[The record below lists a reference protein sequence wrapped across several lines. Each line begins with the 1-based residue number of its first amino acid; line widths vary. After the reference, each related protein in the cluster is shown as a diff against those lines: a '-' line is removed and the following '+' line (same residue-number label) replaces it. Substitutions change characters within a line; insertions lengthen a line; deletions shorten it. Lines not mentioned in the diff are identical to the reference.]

1 MSTSI
6 QSDTQNSPNPKNVLL
21 LGASLDPSRYS
32 YMCLSDLAMQK
43 IPVIAVGLKEG
54 NVSGIQIVKSVPDGQ
69 AIHTVTLY
77 LGARNQEPYFQY
89 ILNLRPV
96 RVIFN
101 PGTENPGFERKLE
114 EAGIEV
120 LAACS
125 IMMLHA
131 GIFF

>member
-1 MSTSI
+1 MGTSM
-6 QSDTQNSPNPKNVLL
+6 QNETQNLPSPENVLL
-21 LGASLDPSRYS
+21 LGASLDPARYS
-32 YMCLSDLAMQK
+32 NMCLRDLAVQN
-43 IPVIAVGLKEG
+43 IPVFAVGLKEG
-54 NVSGIQIVKSVPDGQ
+54 SVAGIQIVKEVPLGYK
-69 AIHTVTLY
+69 IHTVTLY
-77 LGARNQEPYFQY
+77 LGARNQEPYFEY
-89 ILNLRPV
+89 ILNLKPV

-101 PGTENPGFERKLE
+101 PGTENPAFEKKLE